1 MLDATSL
8 SPLLDSWFCKCLPV
22 FTIVVCI
29 QVPISELEGKYVGLC
44 FVVGG
49 YGPVDEFTAVLAKIY
64 EKLKEAGEKFE
75 VVAVSLDSD
84 ESSFNE
90 SFAKMPWLA
99 IPQGDK
105 MCEKLV
111 RYFELRSLP
120 TLVLIGTDGKTLNTN
135 VADIIEEH
143 GFEAW
148 EGFPFSSEKLEIL
161 AEKAKAKAA
170 SQTLE
175 SLLISGDLDFVIGKD
190 GTKVLLL
197 HFLYESPLLSLQKT
211 IYITAL
217 SIMFILR

>member
-1 MLDATSL
+1 MV
-8 SPLLDSWFCKCLPV
+8 CKTLTC
-22 FTIVVCI
+22 FIIVMYT

-49 YGPVDEFTAVLAKIY
+49 YGPVVEFNDLLAKIY
-64 EKLKEAGEKFE
+64 EKLKEVGEKFE

-120 TLVLIGTDGKTLNTN
+120 TLVLIGPDGKTLKNN
-135 VADIIEEH
+135 VADIIDEH

-148 EGFPFSSEKLEIL
+148 EGFPFSAEKLETL

-175 SLLISGDLDFVIGKD
+175 SLLISGDLDFVIGKNEAKV
-190 GTKVLLL
+190 GTTV
-197 HFLYESPLLSLQKT
+197 
-211 IYITAL
+211 A
-217 SIMFILR
+217 

>member
-1 MLDATSL
+1 MLL
-8 SPLLDSWFCKCLPV
+8 QMLNCFI
-22 FTIVVCI
+22 IVVCA
-29 QVPISELEGKYVGLC
+29 QVPISDLEGKYVGLC

-49 YGPVDEFTAVLAKIY
+49 GYGPVDQFTSVLAKIY
-64 EKLKEAGEKFE
+64 EKLKEVGQKFE

-105 MCEKLV
+105 TCEKLV

-120 TLVLIGTDGKTLNTN
+120 TLVLIGPDGKTLNDN

-148 EGFPFSSEKLEIL
+148 EGFPFSAEKLEIL

-170 SQTLE
+170 AQTLE
-175 SLLISGDLDFVIGKD
+175 SLLISGDLDFVIGKE
-190 GTKVLLL
+190 GAKVCA
-197 HFLYESPLLSLQKT
+197 
-211 IYITAL
+211 TAA
-217 SIMFILR
+217 